1 MPTTSRV
8 QVSTS
13 PMYRPSIHQAA
24 PVFLAFLVMGFG
36 DAAGPF
42 VSLARQQFNLS
53 AFMAQLIA
61 FTGYIMFGILSV
73 PMGVYQDKKG
83 KKVVLILGLCIM
95 LAGLLIPTIAGF
107 STFRVFLLTVLLLG
121 AGATTLQVAGN
132 PLMRDVSEEG
142 KYSRNLSLAQFVKAI
157 GSLSGPLIP
166 VIAARAFV
174 NWCCRRKPCGF
185 FEHRTF

>member
-1 MPTTSRV
+1 MTSRV

-13 PMYRPSIHQAA
+13 PGYRPPMYQAA

-42 VSLARQQFNLS
+42 VSLAKQQFNLS

-83 KKVVLILGLCIM
+83 KKFVLILGLCIM
-95 LAGLLIPTIAGF
+95 LAGLLIPTAAGF
-107 STFRVFLLTVLLLG
+107 STFPVFLLTVLLLG
-121 AGATTLQVAGN
+121 DRATPLQV
-132 PLMRDVSEEG
+132 
-142 KYSRNLSLAQFVKAI
+142 
-157 GSLSGPLIP
+157 
-166 VIAARAFV
+166 
-174 NWCCRRKPCGF
+174 
-185 FEHRTF
+185 